1 MLPCLLLSLLP
12 YSPAHLYTYSL
23 SERRGAP
30 LPLALLHTAL
40 HTVYTERPKYA
51 AATDAC
57 EAFELLIAKLC
68 ASPDRSFVGG

>member
-1 MLPCLLLSLLP
+1 
-12 YSPAHLYTYSL
+12 LYTYSL

-40 HTVYTERPKYA
+40 HTVYAERPKYA

-57 EAFELLIAKLC
+57 EAFELLVAKLC